1 MNQLTLFTLFI
12 IIIIKISYG
21 FNIAKLKIS
30 FSFSRLYA
38 KIKTP
43 EVLRAFERAK
53 IRKLPR
59 EVKQAYLQEDLKF
72 NEYSEHTAKLVE
84 KEREEGREEGRKERE
99 RAIAL
104 NLIKIS
110 KLSDLQIARGT
121 GLSET
126 EVQEIRKNN

>member
-1 MNQLTLFTLFI
+1 MNYQA
-12 IIIIKISYG
+12 K
-21 FNIAKLKIS
+21 KLKIGLLFFMTEEEVTS
-30 FSFSRLYA
+30 T
-38 KIKTP
+38 IKTP
-43 EVLRAFERAK
+43 EVLRTFERAK

-59 EVKQAYLQEDLKF
+59 EVKQAYLQEDLKY

-84 KEREEGREEGRKERE
+84 KGRKERE
-99 RAIAL
+99 RVIAL